1 MSLYLYQC
9 SPTRPGTAPG
19 AETCARWGRI
29 TLPLQPVLPLRPL
42 TGLCRRPVTCA
53 PPAAATAGCICH
65 CPAGPPARA
74 RPRRF
79 KYADQGRQGGG
90 GREREGEEG
99 GRERSVERR
108 WGGGSPDTGHRGL
121 GVRVLGSHPPHP
133 LLQPLPPARHR
144 HPLQLAR
151 RELVAFSSRV
161 VIAPLSG
168 RKEP

>member
-1 MSLYLYQC
+1 MTPWREMSLYLYQC

-108 WGGGSPDTGHRGL
+108 WGGEPRLGAQGTRCE
-121 GVRVLGSHPPHP
+121 GVRFPPPTP
-133 LLQPLPPARHR
+133 LTTAAPSRATPSPSAACPPGACC
-144 HPLQLAR
+144 
-151 RELVAFSSRV
+151 F
-161 VIAPLSG
+161 
-168 RKEP
+168 